1 MRMSARLPSG
11 APVSQR
17 GRPGAGARILVIED
31 DPSIRRTVERNLAG
45 HGFDVR
51 GAESGEAG
59 LDLETRFHPDLV
71 LLDMV
76 LPDVDGFEVIERLRS
91 RTTTPIIVLS
101 VQGAEQDK
109 VRALELGADDYLT
122 KPFGVDELLARIRV
136 ALRHAARS
144 GSGQDTTFRS
154 ADLEVDLE
162 RRVVTVAGRR
172 VHLTPT
178 EYGLLGA
185 LIGNAGRVMTDRAL
199 LQRVWGPE
207 YGSEDHYLHVYMARL
222 RKKLERDPANPRY
235 LHTEAGVG
243 YRLVELETD

>member
-1 MRMSARLPSG
+1 MTQG
-11 APVSQR
+11 AA
-17 GRPGAGARILVIED
+17 GGARILVVD
-31 DPSIRRTVERNLAG
+31 DEPALRRAVERNLAG

-59 LDLETRFHPDLV
+59 LELETRFHPDLV

-76 LPDVDGFEVIERLRS
+76 LPDISGTDVIGRLRGRS
-91 RTTTPIIVLS
+91 SVPIIVLS
-101 VQGAEQDK
+101 VRGAEADK

-144 GSGQDTTFRS
+144 GTRQDSVFRS
-154 ADLEVDLE
+154 GDLAVDLE
-162 RRVVTVAGRR
+162 RREVTVAGQQ

-178 EYGLLGA
+178 EYALLGA
-185 LIGNAGRVMTDRAL
+185 LIAQAGLVLTDRAL

-222 RKKLERDPANPRY
+222 RKKLERDPANPRH
-235 LHTEAGVG
+235 LRTEAGVG
-243 YRLVELETD
+243 YRLLELEAEGAEY

>member
-1 MRMSARLPSG
+1 
-11 APVSQR
+11 VSQA
-17 GRPGAGARILVIED
+17 GQKPSGARILVIED
-31 DPSIRRTVERNLAG
+31 EPGIRDAVERNLAG

-51 GAESGEAG
+51 GADSAEGG
-59 LDLETRFHPDLV
+59 LEIETRFHPDLV
-71 LLDMV
+71 LLDLV
-76 LPDVDGFEVIERLRS
+76 LPDAEGFEVIQRLRS

-101 VQGAEQDK
+101 VRGAEPDK

-136 ALRHAARS
+136 ALRHTARS
-144 GSGQDTTFRS
+144 ASGHDSVFRS
-154 ADLEVDLE
+154 ADLEVDVA
-162 RRVVTVAGRR
+162 RRTVTLGGQP

-178 EYGLLGA
+178 EYALLGA
-185 LIGNAGRVMTDRAL
+185 LIADAGRVLTDRAL

-235 LHTEAGVG
+235 LRTEAGVG
-243 YRLVELETD
+243 YRLLELDAD

>member
-1 MRMSARLPSG
+1 
-11 APVSQR
+11 VSQP
-17 GRPGAGARILVIED
+17 GRARTGARILVIED
-31 DPSIRRTVERNLAG
+31 EPAIRLAVERNLTG

-51 GAESGEAG
+51 GIDSAEGG
-59 LDLETRFHPDLV
+59 LELETRFHPDLV
-71 LLDMV
+71 LLDLV
-76 LPDVDGFEVIERLRS
+76 LPDVEGFEVIQRLRS
-91 RTTTPIIVLS
+91 RSSIPIIVLS
-101 VQGAEQDK
+101 VRGAEQDK

-144 GSGQDTTFRS
+144 GSGPDPIFRS
-154 ADLEVDLE
+154 AELQVDLE
-162 RRVVTVAGRR
+162 RRAVTVAGRP

-178 EYGLLGA
+178 EYALLGA
-185 LIGNAGRVMTDRAL
+185 LIAAAGRVLTDRAL

-235 LHTEAGVG
+235 LRTEAGVG
-243 YRLVELETD
+243 YRLLELETG

>member
-1 MRMSARLPSG
+1 MSRAPS
-11 APVSQR
+11 AP
-17 GRPGAGARILVIED
+17 GARILVID
-31 DPSIRRTVERNLAG
+31 DEPALRRAIEHNLGG

-51 GAESGEAG
+51 GADSGEGG
-59 LDLETRFHPDLV
+59 LEAETRFHPDLV

-76 LPDVDGFEVIERLRS
+76 LPDISGTDVIVRLRE
-91 RTTTPIIVLS
+91 RTSTPIIVLS
-101 VQGAEQDK
+101 VRGSEAEK

-144 GSGQDTTFRS
+144 GVRQEPIFRS
-154 ADLEVDLE
+154 GELAVDLE
-162 RRVVTVAGRR
+162 QRVVRVGGNQ

-178 EYGLLGA
+178 EYALLGA
-185 LIGNAGRVMTDRAL
+185 LVADAGRVLTDRAL

-222 RKKLERDPANPRY
+222 RKKLERDPANPRH
-235 LHTEAGVG
+235 LRTEPGVG
-243 YRLVELETD
+243 YRLLELEADTAER

>member
-1 MRMSARLPSG
+1 
-11 APVSQR
+11 VSQPGTP
-17 GRPGAGARILVIED
+17 GRGARILVIED
-31 DPSIRRTVERNLAG
+31 EPAIRRAVERNLAG

-51 GAESGEAG
+51 GVESAEAG
-59 LDLETRFHPDLV
+59 LELETRFHPDLV
-71 LLDMV
+71 LLDLV
-76 LPDVDGFEVIERLRS
+76 LPDVDGFEVIQRLRS

-144 GSGQDTTFRS
+144 GGGQDTVFRS
-154 ADLEVDLE
+154 AELEVDLE
-162 RRVVTVAGRR
+162 RRAVTVGGRR

-178 EYGLLGA
+178 EYALLGA
-185 LIGNAGRVMTDRAL
+185 LIADAGRVLTDRSL

-235 LHTEAGVG
+235 LRTEAGVG
-243 YRLVELETD
+243 YRLLELDAV

>member
-1 MRMSARLPSG
+1 MSRQP
-11 APVSQR
+11 P
-17 GRPGAGARILVIED
+17 PGARILVID
-31 DPSIRRTVERNLAG
+31 DEPAIRQAVERNLAG

-51 GAESGEAG
+51 GADSGESG
-59 LDLETRFHPDLV
+59 LDMETRFHPDLV

-76 LPDVDGFEVIERLRS
+76 LPDISGTDVIGRLRE
-91 RTTTPIIVLS
+91 RTSIPIIVLS
-101 VQGAEQDK
+101 VRGAEAEK

-144 GSGQDTTFRS
+144 TLGQDSVFRS
-154 ADLEVDLE
+154 GELAVDLE
-162 RRVVTVAGRR
+162 RRDVTVAGNP

-178 EYGLLGA
+178 EYALLGA
-185 LIGNAGRVMTDRAL
+185 LIASAGRVLTDRAL

-222 RKKLERDPANPRY
+222 RKKLERDPGNPRH
-235 LHTEAGVG
+235 LRTEPGVG
-243 YRLVELETD
+243 YRLLELEADPATEY

>member
-1 MRMSARLPSG
+1 MSRAGQKAS
-11 APVSQR
+11 
-17 GRPGAGARILVIED
+17 GARILVIED
-31 DPSIRRTVERNLAG
+31 EPGIRDAVERNLAG

-51 GAESGEAG
+51 GADSAEGG
-59 LDLETRFHPDLV
+59 LEIETHFHPDLV
-71 LLDMV
+71 LLDLV
-76 LPDVDGFEVIERLRS
+76 LPDAEGFEVIQLLRS
-91 RTTTPIIVLS
+91 RTSTPIIVLS
-101 VQGAEQDK
+101 VRGAEPDK

-144 GSGQDTTFRS
+144 ATGHDTVFRS
-154 ADLEVDLE
+154 ADLEVDIA
-162 RRVVTVAGRR
+162 RRTVTVGGQP

-178 EYGLLGA
+178 EYALLGA
-185 LIGNAGRVMTDRAL
+185 LIADAGRVLTDRAL

-235 LHTEAGVG
+235 LRTEPGVG
-243 YRLVELETD
+243 YRLLELDAD

>member
-1 MRMSARLPSG
+1 L
-11 APVSQR
+11 SQ
-17 GRPGAGARILVIED
+17 AAQKANGARILVIED
-31 DPSIRRTVERNLAG
+31 EPGIRNAVERNLAG

-51 GAESGEAG
+51 GADSAEGG
-59 LDLETRFHPDLV
+59 LEIETRFHPDLV
-71 LLDMV
+71 LLDLV
-76 LPDVDGFEVIERLRS
+76 LPDAEGFEVIERLRL
-91 RTTTPIIVLS
+91 RTSTPIIVLS
-101 VQGAEQDK
+101 VRGAEPDK

-144 GSGQDTTFRS
+144 ASGHDSVFRS
-154 ADLEVDLE
+154 ADLEVDVA
-162 RRVVTVAGRR
+162 RRTVTVGGEP

-178 EYGLLGA
+178 EYALLGA
-185 LIGNAGRVMTDRAL
+185 LIADAGRVLTDRAL

-235 LHTEAGVG
+235 LRTEAGVG
-243 YRLVELETD
+243 YRLLELDVD